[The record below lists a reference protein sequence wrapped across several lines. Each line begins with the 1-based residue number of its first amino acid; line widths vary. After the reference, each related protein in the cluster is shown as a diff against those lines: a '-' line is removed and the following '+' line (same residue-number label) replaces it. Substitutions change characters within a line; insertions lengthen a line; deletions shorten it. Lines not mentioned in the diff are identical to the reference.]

1 MIPYNFIQET
11 ENITNQITHSQDL
24 ITVKNPSALVSLQLC
39 NKEKKNL
46 IGIEKFKN
54 LAELDI
60 SGNYLINHVPELASL
75 KFLKKL
81 NLSNNQITEVWPIPS
96 QCENLSLSYNKITHL
111 NSVFQSL
118 IKLHTLDI
126 SNNLLTSIQ
135 GLCSLEALKCLYAN
149 NNKISTV
156 KGVEMFKQ
164 LLELDL
170 SNNNLKTREDISSL
184 NFNSNIVVIS
194 IEENP
199 VLQEFQG
206 SRGGFAFESIDE
218 FPRDYTEIKVG
229 LYFRNP
235 EGLRKLKSS
244 RYRGIIKHY
253 KNQENYSSQI
263 ASPDWGCSKNY
274 ASNRENIEDS
284 LIGSYDDQD
293 LQNTCENPHVSSL
306 SIQQSEEIFTNL
318 IHEINEH
325 TEIDEELQSKK
336 PISIAKLDLE
346 KISGKVSRE
355 KSSTKPESNL
365 ESLFD
370 ELITYCHIEEYQ
382 EKEFSFSNEKYEHA
396 VSVLKTREDER
407 KNTMELEGGIK
418 EKIRKLE
425 KKLSESRGK
434 RKELEKLVEDIREEN
449 DRKDKILQEMIENER
464 KKNII
469 DQKKMTDAFVQTV
482 ELLEDRQQN
491 IEYSFES
498 GLSSYSQLPELSLL
512 GENPRFLGGDAYL
525 VDKNV
530 GNYIQ
535 KLLKKISSLVRK
547 KKSLR
552 EKIKRLEKIVAEL
565 NLQRLNANSSNK

>member
-1 MIPYNFIQET
+1 M
-11 ENITNQITHSQDL
+11 
-24 ITVKNPSALVSLQLC
+24 
-39 NKEKKNL
+39 
-46 IGIEKFKN
+46 
-54 LAELDI
+54 DI
-60 SGNYLINHVPELASL
+60 SGNYLINHVPELSSL

-81 NLSNNQITEVWPIPS
+81 NLSNNKITEVWPIPP
-96 QCENLSLSYNKITHL
+96 QCENLCLSYNKITHL

-135 GLCSLEALKCLYAN
+135 GLSNLEALKCLYAN

-156 KGVEMFKQ
+156 KGVEMLKQ
-164 LLELDL
+164 LLEFDL

-194 IEENP
+194 IEDNP

-253 KNQENYSSQI
+253 KNQEKYSSQI

-274 ASNRENIEDS
+274 ATNRENIEDS
-284 LIGSYDDQD
+284 LIGSYDDRD

-306 SIQQSEEIFTNL
+306 SIQQSEKILTNL
-318 IHEINEH
+318 LHEINEH
-325 TEIDEELQSKK
+325 SDIDEELQSKK

-382 EKEFSFSNEKYEHA
+382 EKEFSFSNEKYENA

-407 KNTMELEGGIK
+407 KNAVELEVVMR
-418 EKIRKLE
+418 EKNRKLE
-425 KKLSESRGK
+425 KKLEKSRGK
-434 RKELEKLVEDIREEN
+434 RKELEKTIRELREEN
-449 DRKDKILQEMIENER
+449 EKKEKILQNIIEN
-464 KKNII
+464 KNDIKQMMS
-469 DQKKMTDAFVQTV
+469 DVYVQTI
-482 ELLEDRQQN
+482 ESFEDRPHN
-491 IEYSFES
+491 FEYSFES

-512 GENPRFLGGDAYL
+512 SENSRCLGGNAYL

-530 GNYIQ
+530 GDYIQ
-535 KLLKKISSLVRK
+535 NLLKKISSLVKK

-552 EKIKRLEKIVAEL
+552 EKVKRLEKIVAEL
-565 NLQRLNANSSNK
+565 NLQRLNVNSWNK